1 MKKIRCIKRSAV
13 AALVFSSS
21 LLAGYSY
28 TAVPRVV
35 PPVKEYETMS
45 LKAVSL
51 IVTNAEK
58 DSTEH
63 EILTER
69 REQSGFRANR
79 QAWSKK
85 LVEALARE
93 LARRGAQVRSDAP
106 VTLGLA
112 LPEITFIQTKELYQF
127 KAKVVVSSS
136 TGWSKGYEG
145 IAGSNKYGIGSMI
158 TEADRLAGQALSE
171 AIRAMLGDAE
181 FLAHL
186 GDNPPISL
194 RSPPAP

>member
-1 MKKIRCIKRSAV
+1 MKTIPSGIKRSAV

-28 TAVPRVV
+28 TAMPRVV
-35 PPVKEYETMS
+35 PLVKEYE
-45 LKAVSL
+45 AVSL
-51 IVTNAEK
+51 TTVSIIVTNAEK
-58 DSTEH
+58 DSTEY

-79 QAWSKK
+79 RAWSKK

-93 LARRGAQVRSDAP
+93 LARRGARVRSDAP
-106 VTLGLA
+106 VTLGLS
-112 LPEITFIQTKELYQF
+112 LPQITFIQTKELYQF

-136 TGWSKGYEG
+136 TGWSKDYEG
-145 IAGSNKYGIGSMI
+145 IAGSSRYGIGSII
-158 TEADRLAGQALSE
+158 TEADRLAGQTLAE
-171 AIRAMLGDAE
+171 AVRAMLGDAE

-186 GDNPPISL
+186 GDG
-194 RSPPAP
+194 SPR